1 MNLDETYEKLAV
13 ILADLAEAN
22 ERAPLV
28 VEGERDVK
36 ALRALGLAGEIV
48 TLHRGVTVF
57 HFCERLAAQHR
68 HVVILTDW
76 DVRGGQLA
84 RLLRDGLAANG
95 VQYDDDLRARLA
107 ALCQKDIKA
116 VEDLHRFAERLAP
129 RGDDG
134 RRRQRTNRAWYA
146 DRVRRR

>member
-1 MNLDETYEKLAV
+1 MSLEDVYDRLVEVLGELV
-13 ILADLAEAN
+13 EAN
-22 ERAPLV
+22 EDAPVV

-36 ALRALGLAGEIV
+36 ALRALGLTGEIV

-57 HFCERLAAQHR
+57 HLCERLAADHR
-68 HVVILTDW
+68 RVVILTDW

-95 VQYDDDLRARLA
+95 VKYDDDLRARLA

-116 VEDLHRFAERLAP
+116 VEDLQTYGGRLGQRGGGGRGPP
-129 RGDDG
+129 RG
-134 RRRQRTNRAWYA
+134 
-146 DRVRRR
+146 

>member
-1 MNLDETYEKLAV
+1 MSLENVYDRLVEVLGELV
-13 ILADLAEAN
+13 EAN
-22 ERAPLV
+22 EDAPVV

-36 ALRALGLAGEIV
+36 ALRALGLTGEIV

-57 HFCERLAAQHR
+57 HLCERLAADHR
-68 HVVILTDW
+68 RVVILTDW

-95 VQYDDDLRARLA
+95 VKYDDDLRARLA

-116 VEDLHRFAERLAP
+116 VEDLQTYVARLAP

-134 RRRQRTNRAWYA
+134 RRRPRSNRAWYA
-146 DRVRRR
+146 RRSRRP

>member
-1 MNLDETYEKLAV
+1 MNLDDAYEKLSLV
-13 ILADLAEAN
+13 LADLVEAN
-22 ERAPLV
+22 EEAPVV

-36 ALRALGLAGEIV
+36 ALRALGLTGEIV

-57 HFCERLAAQHR
+57 NFCERLAAQHR

-95 VQYDDDLRARLA
+95 VKYDDDLRARLS
-107 ALCQKDIKA
+107 ALCHGDVKA
-116 VEDLHRFAERLAP
+116 VEDLHRYAERLAP

>member
-1 MNLDETYEKLAV
+1 MSLEDVYDRLVEV
-13 ILADLAEAN
+13 IADLVEAN
-22 ERAPLV
+22 EGATVV

-57 HFCERLAAQHR
+57 HFCERLAADHR
-68 HVVILTDW
+68 QVVILTDW

-95 VQYDDDLRARLA
+95 VKYDDDLRARLA

-116 VEDLHRFAERLAP
+116 GENLQTDVGRLAP

-134 RRRQRTNRAWYA
+134 RRRPRSNRAWYA
-146 DRVRRR
+146 RRSRRP

>member
-1 MNLDETYEKLAV
+1 MNLEAVHEKLVEV
-13 ILADLAEAN
+13 IADLIDAN
-22 ERAPLV
+22 EEAPVV

-57 HFCERLAAQHR
+57 HFCERLAADHR
-68 HVVILTDW
+68 HIVILTDW

-95 VQYDDDLRARLA
+95 VKYDDDLRARLA

-116 VEDLHRFAERLAP
+116 VEDLHRYVERLAP

-146 DRVRRR
+146 HRARRR